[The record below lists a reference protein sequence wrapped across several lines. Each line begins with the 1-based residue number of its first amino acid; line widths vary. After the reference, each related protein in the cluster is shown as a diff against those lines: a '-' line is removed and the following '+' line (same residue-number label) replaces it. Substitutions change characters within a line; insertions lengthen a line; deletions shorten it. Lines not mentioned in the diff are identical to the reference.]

1 MPTPRTFPRLE
12 AAIKKGVEK
21 FGKLDIV
28 FANAGI
34 AGGTPVGGTR
44 LEAFEQVIRTN
55 VTAVFFTV
63 QAAVAAYE

>member
-1 MPTPRTFPRLE
+1 MNAIQPITAAERVTQFAGTDLDDLCAATE

-34 AGGTPVGGTR
+34 SASTAG
-44 LEAFEQVIRTN
+44 
-55 VTAVFFTV
+55 VTSDPRPR
-63 QAAVAAYE
+63 YP